1 MPYFITDKADGCNG
15 WATIKEDGEIMGC
28 HTTKQAAIN
37 QMVAISIAEDMEPG
51 GERTTLR
58 VLPENYRPAL
68 SPDVPEGRACGNCF
82 FYDEDN
88 LKEDADGLKAYCE
101 RWDDYVLGDHYCN
114 AWLADEEEDELED
127 ETRQVNLAAPTFMRN
142 AARRGLR
149 LNAEGHGGDGL
160 TDKTLREAR
169 DMAEGRVSEDKW
181 RRIAPWIARHMVDL
195 DAAKNTNPN
204 DPEYPGPGLVA
215 HLLWG
220 SGSSKTAAQ
229 RTADYAQGV
238 VDRLDREQDQTP
250 RSIMK
255 KGTSMKKNLE
265 VRVADFSE
273 IEMRATEEGGTK
285 MSFRG
290 YAAVFNS
297 PSEPLPFIER
307 IAPGAFKRSLRSRNE
322 IKMFVNHNMDR
333 VLGSTRAGTLRLSED
348 EKGLLVEADLPDT
361 TDGRDLSVLLERG
374 DVSSMSFGF
383 TVPPKGD
390 KWSEDGMERTLT
402 QVRLHEVSVVTG
414 FPAYEATTASV
425 RNLTGLALRANV
437 DPDALADALTSL
449 EAGKTLSSDQASM
462 VRDVVT
468 KLEEPGADV
477 ESVDDKLNIMRKQLD
492 LLFKAV

>member
-1 MPYFITDKADGCNG
+1 MPYFITDSADGCSG
-15 WATIKEDGEIMGC
+15 WATIKEDGEVMGC

-58 VLPENYRPAL
+58 VLPDNYRPAL
-68 SPDVPEGRACGNCF
+68 SSDVPEGRACGNCY
-82 FYDEDN
+82 FYDEEN
-88 LKEDADGLKAYCE
+88 LIEDADGLKAYCE

-114 AWLADEEEDELED
+114 AWQPDEDDMDEI
-127 ETRQVNLAAPTFMRN
+127 RQVDLSAPAFMRS
-142 AARRGLR
+142 AARRGLQ
-149 LNAEGHGGDGL
+149 LNREGHGGDGL
-160 TDKTLREAR
+160 TDKTLAEAR
-169 DMAEGRVSEDKW
+169 AMADGNISEDKW

-195 DAAKNTNPN
+195 DAAKNTNSS

-220 SGSSKTAAQ
+220 SGGSKRAAA
-229 RTADYAQGV
+229 RTQNYAQNI
-238 VDRLDREQDQTP
+238 VDRLDAEAEESP
-250 RSIMK
+250 RSITM
-255 KGTSMKKNLE
+255 KGTTMTKKIE
-265 VRVADFSE
+265 HRVADFSD
-273 IEMRATEEGGTK
+273 IEMRASEDGLK
-285 MSFRG
+285 MTFRG

-333 VLGSTRAGTLRLSED
+333 VLGSTRAGTLRLTED
-348 EKGLLVEADLPDT
+348 EKGLLVEADLPNT

-402 QVRLHEVSVVTG
+402 QIRLHEVSVVTG

-425 RNLTGLALRANV
+425 RNLAGLAQRTNV
-437 DPDALADALTSL
+437 DGDKLADALTAL
-449 EAGKTLSSDQASM
+449 ESGATLTADQASV
-462 VRDVVT
+462 VREVVG
-468 KLEEPGADV
+468 KLEEPTASENEPIEDN
-477 ESVDDKLNIMRKQLD
+477 LNIMRKQLD